1 MHAQSS
7 PILCNLVDNSPSGSG
22 PWGSPGKN
30 TGVDCHAL
38 LQGIFPIQEI
48 KPRSPALQAESLP
61 TEHQGSPRV
70 LLLLWLLVH
79 FVCEKWKCIKC
90 YIQKEEVSPLT
101 FCKYFNMWSTASSP
115 SSCSLTNCGPSILW
129 GLLSTPGEPRKAA
142 HSFSDTVCL
151 YFMFSI

>member
-7 PILCNLVDNSPSGSG
+7 PILCNPLDNSPSGSG
-22 PWGSPGKN
+22 PWGAPGKN

-38 LQGIFPIQEI
+38 PQGIFPIKEI

-79 FVCEKWKCIKC
+79 FVREK
-90 YIQKEEVSPLT
+90 
-101 FCKYFNMWSTASSP
+101 
-115 SSCSLTNCGPSILW
+115 
-129 GLLSTPGEPRKAA
+129 
-142 HSFSDTVCL
+142 
-151 YFMFSI
+151 